1 MINLDI
7 LINQHRT
14 VSAEITAILAEAE
27 KDEAS
32 LDAAAA
38 AYHISI
44 LAGQLRM
51 HLLQEDKFLYPDL
64 LESKDSKL
72 QELANSYIAEMGNL
86 AELYTKYKNSYNTV
100 TKITDNRKTFRK
112 DTLLIMKVLQKR
124 IEKENNEL
132 YCLIQG
138 L

>member
-7 LINQHRT
+7 LIKQHRT
-14 VSAEITAILAEAE
+14 VSAEITAILTEAE
-27 KDEAS
+27 KEEAS
-32 LDAAAA
+32 LDTAAA

-64 LESKDSKL
+64 LESKDFKL
-72 QELANSYIAEMGNL
+72 QELAKSYITEMGNL
-86 AELYTKYKNSYNTV
+86 AELYTKYKNNYNTGK
-100 TKITDNRKTFRK
+100 KINDNIKTFRK
-112 DTLLIMKVLQKR
+112 DTLLIMKVLQNR
-124 IEKENNEL
+124 IEKENDEL
-132 YCLIQG
+132 YCMIQG